1 MMQLRENI
9 IKALIDK
16 FEGEISAHKI
26 NVEIMLENTV
36 GVGDHPN
43 ITETIEQE
51 LETISKYDNKLN
63 VLKKYFTDK
72 SFKKNNK
79 KVLNG

>member
-1 MMQLRENI
+1 MVQLRENI

-51 LETISKYDNKLN
+51 LETISKYDDKLN

>member
-51 LETISKYDNKLN
+51 LETISKYDDKLN
-63 VLKKYFTDK
+63 VLRKYFTDK
-72 SFKKNNK
+72 SFKKNDK

>member
-1 MMQLRENI
+1 
-9 IKALIDK
+9 
-16 FEGEISAHKI
+16 
-26 NVEIMLENTV
+26 MLENTV
-36 GVGDHPN
+36 GVGDHPT

-51 LETISKYDNKLN
+51 LEIISKYDDKLN

-79 KVLNG
+79 KNLNQKNQYKGLIRTKIQWILKMILLKI